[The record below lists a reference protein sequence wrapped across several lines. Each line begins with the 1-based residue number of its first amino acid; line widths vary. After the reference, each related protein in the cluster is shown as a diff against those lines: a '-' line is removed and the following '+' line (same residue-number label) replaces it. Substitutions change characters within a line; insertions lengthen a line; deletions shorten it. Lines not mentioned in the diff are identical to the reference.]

1 MQMKKI
7 LSATL
12 AIAML
17 ATSALSVMA
26 EEAAEDVATN
36 SIVGNNIVGAATK
49 DVTANFA
56 YTATDDAS
64 ATVTVDVD
72 ENAKTTAYQN
82 NFDTLNVGD
91 TVMGV
96 GIGTPNGNSYD
107 GVAGVAAPVVDNPVR
122 TTEGDNCIQ
131 IPDYHHN
138 RYNIYDGTSYDATF
152 WMYTNNTNHG
162 IFNIQLKPDVYLAY
176 RGKNHGDG
184 GSRIGLY
191 TGFSAVSNRPND
203 LLENGAAI
211 RLAYVDLVDYGYS
224 MNGSA
229 YWRVVVTY
237 NSVKVYINSVNDF
250 TNVKPIIDVTL
261 TGNKVNARSI
271 LQFSEGNTGMWI
283 DDVTVKEI
291 GNTPV
296 TEGDEKGTL
305 VKDVDFETHECPI
318 DDGDFNDLE
327 VQHVSNGN
335 GRLTLLHTNKGR
347 TVTLVPEVKDD
358 YTATFYLAVASNEW
372 HQLDLYIRDNWAL
385 QFRGTKHYV
394 KTSGVSG
401 VNGVLLHNG
410 SDVVT
415 HVGLPSLSSGVYI
428 KYEYIDN
435 TFNLWVVSASDYN
448 GEFIGEPLLTHTFET
463 ELSKVSD
470 WKFWRYD
477 DKAYFDDIKLTAKD
491 GSIIYENNFDMYS
504 YGAEKAN
511 LVTDETTG
519 NTTITKGTSGAQWNE
534 TTLFSTPENYE
545 MTFYMS
551 SSNNSFTNATVYIRN
566 NIFLKLIGTGQNGV
580 ADPRYVKLYNGSTE
594 LDSYQIKSISE
605 IGEAPFVNAY
615 TKVIVNNGKIE
626 VYASK
631 TKDFAVEALILEAT
645 IDEATTT
652 NTIRLKDGNTK
663 TTYDNFKVYDLD
675 DTGTNIGAGYKQVV
689 LNGTDVKLVD
699 VIDGV
704 ATELDS
710 YTLPVA
716 GARYRISVAKA
727 NGKLTVYVNGKSVI
741 ETGSTAAGLMFYEGA
756 NDPAT
761 VLGTAA
767 PTVISAGDLD
777 YNEGVDAADLT
788 IMKKI
793 LLGLDKTE
801 YYTEAVNA
809 DGDADLTID
818 IRDLIRIKKIMAGVA

>member
-72 ENAKTTAYQN
+72 ENAKTEVYN
-82 NFDTLNVGD
+82 KNFDGLEIDSTVVSENKGGDYYGGTVGV
-91 TVMGV
+91 T
-96 GIGTPNGNSYD
+96 
-107 GVAGVAAPVVDNPVR
+107 AAVVDNPVR
-122 TTEGDNCIQ
+122 DIEGDNCIE
-131 IPDYHHN
+131 IGN
-138 RYNIYDGTSYDATF
+138 WKENTFNVYDGTSYDATF
-152 WMYTNNTNHG
+152 WFKGHNPSAWDRYD
-162 IFNIQLKPDVYLAY
+162 IRIKKDVFLAY
-176 RGKNHGDG
+176 RGTSSNGAG
-184 GSRIGLY
+184 GGWIGLY
-191 TGFSAVSNRPND
+191 LGYSDPGSNPDINLD
-203 LLENGAAI
+203 NGQYS
-211 RLAYVDLVDYGYS
+211 RKAYVNVADYGYS
-224 MNGSA
+224 ITDGA
-229 YWRVVVTY
+229 YWRIVATY
-237 NSVKVYINSVNDF
+237 NNVRVYINSVNDF
-250 TNVKPIIDVTL
+250 TNVKPIMDVTID
-261 TGNKVNARSI
+261 GDKVSTRS
-271 LQFSEGNTGMWI
+271 LLGFSSGSEPMYI

-296 TEGDEKGTL
+296 TEGDEKGKL
-305 VKDVDFETHECPI
+305 VKDIDFETHECPI

-335 GRLTLLHTNKGR
+335 GRLTLLSTNTGR

-372 HQLDLYIRDNWAL
+372 HQLHLYIRDRWSLRFMGSN
-385 QFRGTKHYV
+385 HYDD
-394 KTSGVSG
+394 TSGVSG

-410 SDVVT
+410 SDTVKFVD
-415 HVGLPSLSSGVYI
+415 LPKLTSGVYI

-470 WKFWRYD
+470 WKFYRWD
-477 DKAYFDDIKLTAKD
+477 DKVYFDDIKLTAED
-491 GSIIYENNFDMYS
+491 GSIIYENNFDMYA
-504 YGAEKAN
+504 YNAN
-511 LVTDETTG
+511 GGTLVTDETTG
-519 NTTITKGTSGAQWNE
+519 NTVFYRAKGGATAG
-534 TTLFSTPENYE
+534 TTEKLFSVPDNYE
-545 MTFYMS
+545 MTFQWRSINDKY
-551 SSNNSFTNATVYIRN
+551 AQDA
-566 NIFLKLIGTGQNGV
+566 IFLKNNINLQIK
-580 ADPRYVKLYNGSTE
+580 ASSDASLPDYLYLRDGSTILKTYE
-594 LDSYQIKSISE
+594 KGSNAILGNFPYSAGWFKIVFE
-605 IGEAPFVNAY
+605 GENL
-615 TKVIVNNGKIE
+615 KVYGSLTE
-626 VYASK
+626 
-631 TKDFAVEALILEAT
+631 DFANAVEIFNHTFEGL
-645 IDEATTT
+645 TTT
-652 NTIRLKDGNTK
+652 DNSIKTYTWNTELWC
-663 TTYDNFKVYDLD
+663 DNFKVYDLD

-699 VIDGV
+699 VVDGV
-704 ATELDS
+704 ATEIGA

-741 ETGSTAAGLMFYEGA
+741 ETVSTAAGLMFYEGA
-756 NDPAT
+756 NAPT
-761 VLGTAA
+761 TILGTAA

-809 DGDADLTID
+809 DADAEMDID
-818 IRDLIRIKKIMAGVA
+818 IRDFIRIKKIIASVA